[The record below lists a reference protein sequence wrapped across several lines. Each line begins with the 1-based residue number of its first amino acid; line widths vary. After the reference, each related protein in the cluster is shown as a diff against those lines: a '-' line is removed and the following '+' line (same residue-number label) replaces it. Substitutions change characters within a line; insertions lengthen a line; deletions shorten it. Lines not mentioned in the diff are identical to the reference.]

1 MKCTQLALALALF
14 ATDADSWRLR
24 RSTTRTRV
32 ARRHEGLLFNRATL
46 RRERGARKYKGASML
61 QSATS
66 IVHKTAYWG
75 SMSVGTP
82 AQEFTVIFDTGSGN
96 LIIPSATCNDAG
108 CSPHHK
114 YDNKKSSSS
123 VMVENEKNEGSS
135 EITFGTGEISGDFFK
150 DKLCIGESLC
160 IDANFIAA
168 NRESTSP
175 FQEIPFD
182 GIMGMGFKDLSMGE
196 GFNIVDDLV
205 KSGNMGGGQFS
216 FYLTDGG
223 ESEVTFGGYKQEYMA
238 SDIVWAPVKVE
249 SWWQVGMDDIHF
261 NNKPQN
267 LCGDGCEVAV
277 DTGTSM
283 LAGPSDLVD
292 KLSNMINVKSDCS
305 NYDELPKLGF
315 QLGDKVLNL
324 RPDDYVDK
332 SASSCDFSLMALD
345 VPPPK
350 GPVFIM
356 GDPFLRRFVTIFDRQ
371 QSRVGFAVAKHG
383 SESNMVAEGL
393 ITDVNNPNARSPPPQ
408 ANANPFSTAV
418 DLHLE
423 SGMMGGAGGGSD
435 DDSSSSSGSDSDS
448 SSQPEPTTT
457 AAPVVASDSE
467 SSNVVADAFG
477 GDDSAVS
484 STTTA
489 GASSTTAAVDTP
501 TYDEFAPST
510 ATTTAPSSDASV
522 TAESMFDKITDD
534 SSSEVS
540 TTTTTAAPAS
550 TDDSSADPWA
560 QTTQA
565 ALPTDAPVDASADA
579 SADASSDDSAA
590 PTTTTAPKDDMV
602 ADMRKMF
609 QQQSLLQ
616 QKKTGKKSHL
626 VSVKLHKRK

>member
-1 MKCTQLALALALF
+1 
-14 ATDADSWRLR
+14 
-24 RSTTRTRV
+24 
-32 ARRHEGLLFNRATL
+32 
-46 RRERGARKYKGASML
+46 ML
-61 QSATS
+61 QSGTS

-75 SMSVGTP
+75 SMTIGTP

-96 LIIPSATCNDAG
+96 LIVPSANCNDAG
-108 CSPHHK
+108 CAPHHK
-114 YDNKKSSSS
+114 YNNKASSSS

-150 DKLCIGESLC
+150 DKMCIGESLC

-182 GIMGMGFKDLSMGE
+182 GIMGMGFKDLSMGD

-205 KSGNMGGGQFS
+205 KNGNMGGGQFS

-292 KLSNMINVKSDCS
+292 KLSNMLNVKSDCS
-305 NYDELPKLGF
+305 NYGELPKLGF

-332 SASSCDFSLMALD
+332 SSTTCDFSLMALD

-350 GPVFIM
+350 GPVFIF

-383 SESNMVAEGL
+383 SESNIVAEGL
-393 ITDVNNPNARSPPPQ
+393 ITDVNNPNARAPPPQQ

-423 SGMMGGAGGGSD
+423 SGMMGGAGGGGGGD
-435 DDSSSSSGSDSDS
+435 DDSSSSSSDSDS

-457 AAPVVASDSE
+457 AAPVVASEGDS
-467 SSNVVADAFG
+467 SSVVADAFG
-477 GDDSAVS
+477 GDDSAASTTTVAVS
-484 STTTA
+484 STA
-489 GASSTTAAVDTP
+489 AAVDTP
-501 TYDEFAPST
+501 AYDEFAPST
-510 ATTTAPSSDASV
+510 TTEVPSSDAGV

-534 SSSEVS
+534 TSSEVS
-540 TTTTTAAPAS
+540 TTTSPAAPVS
-550 TDDSSADPWA
+550 TDDSSADPLA

-565 ALPTDAPVDASADA
+565 ALPTDAPVDASTDA
-579 SADASSDDSAA
+579 SADDSAA
-590 PTTTTAPKDDMV
+590 PAPTTTAAPKDDMV
-602 ADMRKMF
+602 AQMRKMF

-616 QKKTGKKSHL
+616 QKKAGKKSHL

>member
-1 MKCTQLALALALF
+1 MKCTSLALALALF

-24 RSTTRTRV
+24 RSQTKTKV
-32 ARRHEGLLFNRATL
+32 ARRHDDLLFNRATL
-46 RRERGARKYKGASML
+46 RRGGARKHRGASML
-61 QSATS
+61 QTQ

-75 SMSVGTP
+75 SMTIGTP
-82 AQEFTVIFDTGSGN
+82 AQEFTVIFYTGSGN
-96 LIIPSATCNDAG
+96 LIVPGEKCNDAG
-108 CSPHHK
+108 CNPHHK
-114 YDNKKSSSS
+114 YNSKASTSSM
-123 VMVENEKNEGSS
+123 MVENEKNEGSS
-135 EITFGTGEISGDFFK
+135 EITFGTGEVSGDFFK
-150 DKLCIGESLC
+150 DRMCMGGSLC
-160 IDANFIAA
+160 FDANFIAST
-168 NRESTSP
+168 RESTEP

-182 GIMGMGFKDLSMGE
+182 GIMGMGFKDLSMGN

-205 KSGNMGGGQFS
+205 SNGNMGGGQFS

-238 SDIVWAPVKVE
+238 SDVVWAPVKVE

-261 NNKPQN
+261 NNKAQN

-292 KLSNMINVKSDCS
+292 KLSSMLNVKSDCS
-305 NYDELPKLGF
+305 NFGELPKLGF

-350 GPVFIM
+350 GPVFIF

-383 SESNMVAEGL
+383 SESNMVAQGL
-393 ITDVNNPNARSPPPQ
+393 ITDVNNPNARAPPPQ

-423 SGMMGGAGGGSD
+423 SGMMGGASGGGD
-435 DDSSSSSGSDSDS
+435 DDSSSSDSSSDSN
-448 SSQPEPTTT
+448 SQPEPTT
-457 AAPVVASDSE
+457 AAPVVASASDS
-467 SSNVVADAFG
+467 SSEVEDAFG
-477 GDDSAVS
+477 GDNSAVS
-484 STTTA
+484 TTA
-489 GASSTTAAVDTP
+489 QPASSEAPAAVDTP
-501 TYDEFAPST
+501 ASDEFSFPSITEAPFNVEST
-510 ATTTAPSSDASV
+510 FDKVTSDDSDVAQTTTSTPAPV
-522 TAESMFDKITDD
+522 
-534 SSSEVS
+534 
-540 TTTTTAAPAS
+540 S

-560 QTTQA
+560 QSMA
-565 ALPTDAPVDASADA
+565 AAATPTDAPADA
-579 SADASSDDSAA
+579 QVDDSDA
-590 PTTTTAPKDDMV
+590 PTTTMPPKDDMV

-609 QQQSLLQ
+609 NQQSLLQ
-616 QKKTGKKSHL
+616 QQKVGKKTHL

>member
-1 MKCTQLALALALF
+1 M
-14 ATDADSWRLR
+14 
-24 RSTTRTRV
+24 
-32 ARRHEGLLFNRATL
+32 
-46 RRERGARKYKGASML
+46 
-61 QSATS
+61 S
-66 IVHKTAYWG
+66 I
-75 SMSVGTP
+75 GTP

-96 LIIPSATCNDAG
+96 LIVPSSECKDAG

-114 YDNKKSSSS
+114 YNSKSSSS
-123 VMVENEKNEGSS
+123 SMMVENEKNEGSS
-135 EITFGTGEISGDFFK
+135 DITFGTGEISGDFFK
-150 DKLCIGESLC
+150 DKMCIGESLC

-168 NRESTSP
+168 KRESTEP

-182 GIMGMGFKDLSMGE
+182 GIMGMGFKDLSMGS

-205 KSGNMGGGQFS
+205 ANGNMGGGQFS

-223 ESEVTFGGYKQEYMA
+223 ESEVTFGGYKQEYVA
-238 SDIVWAPVKVE
+238 SDVVWAPVKVE

-261 NNKPQN
+261 NNKAQN

-292 KLSNMINVKSDCS
+292 KLSNMLNVKSDCS
-305 NYDELPKLGF
+305 NFGELPKLGF

-350 GPVFIM
+350 GPVFIF

-393 ITDVNNPNARSPPPQ
+393 ITDVNNPNARAPPPQ
-408 ANANPFSTAV
+408 AASANPFSTAV

-423 SGMMGGAGGGSD
+423 SGMMGGATGGS
-435 DDSSSSSGSDSDS
+435 DDSSSSSSSDSDS
-448 SSQPEPTTT
+448 DQSEPAST
-457 AAPVVASDSE
+457 AAPTSASE
-467 SSNVVADAFG
+467 SNAPSVVADAFG
-477 GDDSAVS
+477 GDDSAVA
-484 STTTA
+484 STTFAAAVADTPA
-489 GASSTTAAVDTP
+489 PDTSANDAFAASTTPEVSSVDAGSAV
-501 TYDEFAPST
+501 
-510 ATTTAPSSDASV
+510 
-522 TAESMFDKITDD
+522 ESMFDKVTDD
-534 SSSEVS
+534 ASSPLP
-540 TTTTTAAPAS
+540 TTTAAADPAS
-550 TDDSSADPWA
+550 SDDSSAV
-560 QTTQA
+560 QA
-565 ALPTDAPVDASADA
+565 ALPVDVPVDASADDA
-579 SADASSDDSAA
+579 SAPSA
-590 PTTTTAPKDDMV
+590 PTTTAGPDMV
-602 ADMRKMF
+602 AQMRKMF

-616 QKKTGKKSHL
+616 TQKAGKKSHL

>member
-1 MKCTQLALALALF
+1 MKCTQLALALALL
-14 ATDADSWRLR
+14 ATNADSWRLR
-24 RSTTRTRV
+24 RSAAKTRV
-32 ARRHEGLLFNRATL
+32 ARRHDGLLFNRATL
-46 RRERGARKYKGASML
+46 RRGSARKHRGASML
-61 QSATS
+61 QTS

-75 SMSVGTP
+75 SMTIGTP

-96 LIIPSATCNDAG
+96 LIVPSAQCNDAG
-108 CSPHHK
+108 CNPHHK
-114 YDNKKSSSS
+114 YNNKASSSS
-123 VMVENEKNEGSS
+123 MMVENEKNEGSS

-150 DKLCIGESLC
+150 DKMCIGESLC
-160 IDANFIAA
+160 INGNFIAST
-168 NRESTSP
+168 RESTEP

-182 GIMGMGFKDLSMGE
+182 GIMGMGFKDLSMGD

-205 KSGNMGGGQFS
+205 ANGNMGGGQFS

-261 NNKPQN
+261 NNKAQN

-292 KLSNMINVKSDCS
+292 KLSNLLNVKSDCS
-305 NYDELPKLGF
+305 NFGELPKLGF

-350 GPVFIM
+350 GPVFIF

-383 SESNMVAEGL
+383 SESNVVAEGL
-393 ITDVNNPNARSPPPQ
+393 ITDVNNPNARAPPPQ
-408 ANANPFSTAV
+408 ASANPFSTAV

-423 SGMMGGAGGGSD
+423 SGMMGGAAGGSD
-435 DDSSSSSGSDSDS
+435 DDSSSSSGSSDS
-448 SSQPEPTTT
+448 EPEPEPT
-457 AAPVVASDSE
+457 AAPVIANDSG
-467 SSNVVADAFG
+467 SSSVVAEAFD
-477 GDDSAVS
+477 GDDSAVV
-484 STTTA
+484 TTTSVV
-489 GASSTTAAVDTP
+489 ASGTTAAVDTP
-501 TYDEFAPST
+501 AYDEFASS
-510 ATTTAPSSDASV
+510 TTTEVPSSDGGV

-534 SSSEVS
+534 ASSEVP
-540 TTTTTAAPAS
+540 TTTSTSAHVS
-550 TDDSSADPWA
+550 TDDASADPWA
-560 QTTQA
+560 QASQA
-565 ALPTDAPVDASADA
+565 ALPTDAPVDASAD
-579 SADASSDDSAA
+579 DSVA
-590 PTTTTAPKDDMV
+590 PTTTPIPKEDMV

-616 QKKTGKKSHL
+616 QRKAGKKSHL
-626 VSVKLHKRK
+626 VSVKLHKFK